1 MALVFN
7 IPKGYTPPDG
17 TKEGQEFSEIG
28 YFKFEGKE
36 MMLVAIGR
44 EKTPVLSRDGSKK
57 ADKPK
62 GAKDAIKEQLGAM
75 EDKKGKASM
84 EDTESPEE
92 QTSPDEEQD

>member
-1 MALVFN
+1 MALVFS

-44 EKTPVLSRDGSKK
+44 EKTPVLSRDGKK
-57 ADKPK
+57 EEDKPK
-62 GAKDAIKEQLGAM
+62 GAKAAMKEQL
-75 EDKKGKASM
+75 ESLQDKSGSEQI
-84 EDTESPEE
+84 EDTEQETQE
-92 QTSPDEEQD
+92 QE